1 MLSINSLEAKKIIP
15 IMYVNANPNIPF
27 KAHRLS
33 SIYPL
38 GDKIALWRSHGKNH
52 SERQ

>member
-1 MLSINSLEAKKIIP
+1 
-15 IMYVNANPNIPF
+15 MYVNGNTNISF
-27 KAHRLS
+27 AGQRLPY
-33 SIYPL
+33 IYPL